1 MQEKTWKHLR
11 IKELDNIKNYKETEI
26 LIPTGSLHTH
36 ILLEKSM
43 FKLSKLNCVP

>member
-26 LIPTGSLHTH
+26 PTGSLHTH

-43 FKLSKLNCVP
+43 FKSSKLNCVP